1 MIPPKFSI
9 IIPVYNVAPYLRECL
24 DSVLAQ
30 TFTDWEAICV
40 DDGSTDGSGA
50 ILDEYAAKDQRFK
63 VVHQKNAG
71 VGAARNAGLEIAKGE
86 WICFADGD
94 DALLPSAFEILDG
107 VTSRRHPD
115 IIMYS
120 YIRDKFSHGVPKV
133 DVSLS
138 GSHEIFVDSE
148 YHAREAFRT
157 FAGSLLAWNACYSRR
172 ALGNLRFRDFCNGED
187 VLWGVSALVRS
198 QHLMKINA
206 SLYCYRIGREGS
218 AVNQKVTIRRIA
230 SACGVVKAIVREV
243 RSWDYAI
250 YISEG
255 LSCLVIGLLSGT
267 VKAAC
272 AMQGDEQLRAKE
284 LLFDVVE
291 DVRKHSGSLIT
302 GRFCHEIDRSLDEHT
317 LEALRNFVVRHH
329 SRVLYL
335 SRMRGMTRLR
345 KLRERYL
352 PRSFVN
358 AWVRN
363 FRKLWRRRHARGG

>member
-1 MIPPKFSI
+1 MPKFSI

-24 DSVLAQ
+24 DSVVEQA
-30 TFTDWEAICV
+30 FTDWEAICV
-40 DDGSTDGSGA
+40 DDGSTDGSA
-50 ILDEYAAKDQRFK
+50 SILDEYAAKDRRYR
-63 VVHQKNAG
+63 VIHRNNAG

-94 DALLPSAFEILDG
+94 DFLLPSAFEIVDG
-107 VTSRRHPD
+107 VTAQCQPD
-115 IIMYS
+115 VIMYS

-133 DVSLS
+133 GVSS
-138 GSHEIFVDSE
+138 PGSYEIVVDSE

-157 FAGSLLAWNACYSRR
+157 FAGSLLACNACYSRQ

-198 QHLMKINA
+198 HRLIKIKVP
-206 SLYCYRIGREGS
+206 LYCYRIGREGS

-243 RSWDYAI
+243 RTWDCAI
-250 YISEG
+250 YIPED
-255 LSCLVIGLLSGT
+255 LSSLVVGLLMGPIR
-267 VKAAC
+267 AAC
-272 AMQGDEQLRAKE
+272 AMRGDEQLRATE

-302 GRFCHEIDRSLDEHT
+302 DRFRYELDRSIDEHT
-317 LEALRNFVVRHH
+317 LEALHHFVVGHH
-329 SRVLYL
+329 LRARRL

-352 PRSFVN
+352 PGSFVN
-358 AWVRN
+358 AWLRR
-363 FRKLWRRRHARGG
+363 FRKLWRRRHTRG

>member
-1 MIPPKFSI
+1 MPKFSI

-30 TFTDWEAICV
+30 TLTDWEAICV

-50 ILDEYAAKDQRFK
+50 ILDEYAARDQRFR
-63 VVHQKNAG
+63 VIHQKNAG

-120 YIRDKFSHGVPKV
+120 YIRDKFSHGVPKA

-250 YISEG
+250 YVSEG
-255 LSCLVIGLLSGT
+255 LSSLVVGLLIGPIR
-267 VKAAC
+267 AAS
-272 AMQGDEQLRAKE
+272 AMQDDEQLRAKE
-284 LLFDVVE
+284 LLFDAIGYVST
-291 DVRKHSGSLIT
+291 HFGSLIS
-302 GRFCHEIDRSLDEHT
+302 DRSRV
-317 LEALRNFVVRHH
+317 AFVRSLKKHSLSTVQRLIVRPHVW
-329 SRVLYL
+329 RIRL
-335 SRMRGMTRLR
+335 SCVRGAARLHR
-345 KLRERYL
+345 LRERYFSE
-352 PRSFVN
+352 SFVN
-358 AWVRN
+358 AWLRR
-363 FRKLWRRRHARGG
+363 FRKLWRRRHARG